1 MREILSLPDLVAGCF
16 AAALPQVVAA
26 GPHLLARDPQVV
38 AMMQALATF
47 GPPALGTFKA
57 SLQAL
62 VFSVDTA
69 TGTIGHKSISIA
81 TEMKSPPSRRN

>member
-1 MREILSLPDLVAGCF
+1 
-16 AAALPQVVAA
+16 
-26 GPHLLARDPQVV
+26 
-38 AMMQALATF
+38 MMQALATF